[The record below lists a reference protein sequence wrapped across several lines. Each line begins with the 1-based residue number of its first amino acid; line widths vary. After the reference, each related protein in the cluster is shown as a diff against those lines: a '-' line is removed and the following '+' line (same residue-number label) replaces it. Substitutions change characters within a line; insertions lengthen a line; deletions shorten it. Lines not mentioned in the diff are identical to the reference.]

1 MNVFSQN
8 ITNEEINELDLHQYN
23 GKIIVISEKKKSDRA
38 LEEIMEHE
46 VVGFDTETKPAF
58 KKGVRNDP
66 SLMQVALEKKVFL
79 FRLHYTGITDKTLDF
94 LSDDTTRKIGVAL
107 RDDIKEL
114 QAMEHFEPGGFVEL
128 PKLVKSLGIESNGLR
143 KLTAIIL
150 GYRISK
156 GAQTSNWENETLTE
170 KQLTYAATDAWVCHQ
185 MYMKLIRKG
194 YLE

>member
-1 MNVFSQN
+1 MFPEN
-8 ITNEEINELDLHQYN
+8 ITNDEINELDLHQYN
-23 GKIIVISEKKKSDRA
+23 GKVVVISEASKVSKA
-38 LEEIMEHE
+38 LDEIRKYE
-46 VVGFDTETKPAF
+46 VVGFDTETKPSF
-58 KKGVRNDP
+58 RKGVRNDP

-79 FRLHYTGITDKTLDF
+79 FRLNYTGMTGGLLDF
-94 LSDDTTRKIGVAL
+94 LADDSMKKIGVAL

-114 QAMEHFEPGGFVEL
+114 QAMSHFEPGGFVEL
-128 PKLVKSLGIESNGLR
+128 PKLVKSIGIESNGLR

-170 KQLTYAATDAWVCHQ
+170 KQLAYAATDAWVCLK
-185 MYMKLIRKG
+185 MYKKLVRKG